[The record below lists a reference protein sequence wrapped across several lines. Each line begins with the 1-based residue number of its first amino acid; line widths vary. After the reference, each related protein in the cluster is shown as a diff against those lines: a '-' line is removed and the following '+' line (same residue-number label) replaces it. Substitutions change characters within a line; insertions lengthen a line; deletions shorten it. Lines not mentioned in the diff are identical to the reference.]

1 MGCSRR
7 GCSNGLEVVFLA
19 VFSFIVVP
27 TATLFSIVS
36 GVSLSVYSLKI
47 SIFFIR
53 GTFSLTSPPA
63 GVGGEDLCRSL
74 LVSPLELALG
84 AGLMLLS
91 GALLLIYRKL
101 MQRMKRRAQQELA
114 AAKASSSGTTTVDV
128 ELEDHGRGF
137 DVL

>member
-1 MGCSRR
+1 M
-7 GCSNGLEVVFLA
+7 GCSNGLEIIFLA

-47 SIFFIR
+47 SVFFIR
-53 GTFSLTSPPA
+53 GTFSIMADPA
-63 GVGGEDLCRSL
+63 STDLCRSL